1 MPHSISRRDALAAL
15 SSTVVGAALV
25 APRSAMAAEEAWPSK
40 PIRWIIPYAAGAT
53 SDILTRAVAEK
64 IGQRIGQRLG
74 QPIVVENKTGAG
86 GNAGT
91 DFVAKSAPDGYTWVL
106 GNIGPM
112 AVNATLYKNLPFD
125 PEKDF
130 VPISLLLAYPNLIVV
145 NPAFGPRSMKELLQ
159 YGKTHS
165 IPYAGNGVGTSLHL
179 TGELLARTAGIKLQ
193 HIPYRGE
200 APGLTDTMAGVVP
213 MAITP
218 ISAGLPLV
226 KSGKLR
232 ALAVTSSKRSSALP
246 DVPTVSESGLPGFEV
261 IGWIGILT
269 PRGTPEPVVQRLADE
284 FTTVM
289 ESPEIQRVV
298 EEMASYV
305 PPLGPDYFARFI
317 QSETT
322 KWHDVVVAADLHAE

>member
-15 SSTVVGAALV
+15 SSTVVGAAL
-25 APRSAMAAEEAWPSK
+25 AGHRSAMAAEEPWPSK
-40 PIRWIIPYAAGAT
+40 PIRWVIPYAAGAT
-53 SDILTRAVAEK
+53 SDILTRAV
-64 IGQRIGQRLG
+64 GQQLGERLG
-74 QPIVVENKTGAG
+74 QPIVVENRTGAG

-91 DFVAKSAPDGYTWVL
+91 DFVAKSTPDGYTWVL

-125 PEKDF
+125 PGKDLI
-130 VPISLLLAYPNLIVV
+130 PISLLLAYPNLIVV
-145 NPAFGPRSMKELLQ
+145 NPSFGPRNMKELLQ
-159 YGKTHS
+159 YGKTRT

-200 APGLTDTMAGVVP
+200 APGLTDTMANVVP

-226 KSGKLR
+226 KAGKLR
-232 ALAVTSSKRSSALP
+232 ALAVTGSKRSAALP

-261 IGWIGILT
+261 IGWIGILV
-269 PRGTPEPVVQRLADE
+269 PRGTPQPVVQRLVEE
-284 FTTVM
+284 FTAVM
-289 ESPEIQRVV
+289 QLADIQRVV
-298 EEMASYV
+298 DEMASYV

-317 QSETT
+317 RSETA